1 VSEKLGGGCS
11 PAKPVSDCHFPANR
25 KKQGISRF
33 WPFLR
38 SEPAGKAGA
47 AWFLDQILKEIIR
60 DFGARKRITDIKPTQ
75 DSDPSKGNGSF
86 RLVQQPPLRGTAKD

>member
-1 VSEKLGGGCS
+1 LVADAVQRNPS
-11 PAKPVSDCHFPANR
+11 PTAISLLTGKSRLFPDFGLFCGQNLQER
-25 KKQGISRF
+25 LVLQ
-33 WPFLR
+33 
-38 SEPAGKAGA
+38 
-47 AWFLDQILKEIIR
+47 WFLDQILKEIIR